1 MDWLSLTWMGW
12 QDWAGNVCYI
22 ILAISYA
29 VSNIYW
35 LRSLAMVALA
45 MEMVYFFFG
54 AERPLWVGIGWNV
67 VFIGTNAIQLTL
79 LTRERLRVRF
89 SDQERL
95 LHGGLFR
102 ELSSVDFNR
111 LLRAGEWRDV
121 AEGTVLARENAPI
134 GDVSVIVAGAAKVEV
149 EGKLVALLQP
159 GAFIGEMS
167 FLTKSNASADVTTAT
182 PSRLFSISKPHLEAL
197 FQSNAGIKTAIHHL
211 IGQDL
216 VRKLL
221 SARR

>member
-35 LRSLAMVALA
+35 LRGLAVVALA
-45 MEMVYFFFG
+45 MEMIYFFFG
-54 AERPLWVGIGWNV
+54 ADRPLWVGIGWNV
-67 VFIGTNAIQLTL
+67 VFIGTNAIQLAL
-79 LTRERLRVRF
+79 LTRERMRIRF

-95 LHGGLFR
+95 LHGGLFH
-102 ELSSVDFNR
+102 ELTPVDFNR
-111 LLRAGEWRDV
+111 LLKVGEWRDV

-134 GDVSVIVAGAAKVEV
+134 TDISVIIAGAAKVEV
-149 EGKLVALLQP
+149 GGKIVALLQP

-182 PSRLFSISKPHLEAL
+182 PSRLFSVSKSQLEVL
-197 FQSNAGIKTAIHHL
+197 LEGSAGIKTAIHRMM
-211 IGQDL
+211 GQDL
-216 VRKLL
+216 VRKLV
-221 SARR
+221 SASH

>member
-67 VFIGTNAIQLTL
+67 VFIGTNAIQLDAPHPRAPARPL
-79 LTRERLRVRF
+79 QRSGAAAAWRAVPRPVAGRL
-89 SDQERL
+89 QPP
-95 LHGGLFR
+95 
-102 ELSSVDFNR
+102 
-111 LLRAGEWRDV
+111 
-121 AEGTVLARENAPI
+121 AEGRRV
-134 GDVSVIVAGAAKVEV
+134 
-149 EGKLVALLQP
+149 
-159 GAFIGEMS
+159 
-167 FLTKSNASADVTTAT
+167 
-182 PSRLFSISKPHLEAL
+182 
-197 FQSNAGIKTAIHHL
+197 
-211 IGQDL
+211 
-216 VRKLL
+216 
-221 SARR
+221 ARRRRRHGAGP